1 MMDKVL
7 SQLSS
12 FLRKIAHLPS
22 IVIWDGFMEYT
33 IHMYST
39 METILFS
46 IFSSIN
52 LNLIIF
58 VKLFDQKNVM
68 FFSQS
73 RC

>member
-33 IHMYST
+33 CTLVQYNGDHS
-39 METILFS
+39 
-46 IFSSIN
+46 
-52 LNLIIF
+52 
-58 VKLFDQKNVM
+58 V
-68 FFSQS
+68 
-73 RC
+73 